1 MRSIGVLYTKVEEK
15 INEFNSIKDAITIC
29 ENEIR
34 DIDEV
39 ISNPALLN
47 EKPSLKIYLSGERH
61 NNLSDINYLRI
72 ISLSEDFNPELLEI
86 EQIKETYNILK
97 DLLEKRKE
105 FYSEKYEKY
114 KEIIDKDSLTISI
127 LNDFKNLISR
137 YSQYT
142 YIDVEEM
149 DIIKR
154 AFDVLTSTINDDE
167 EILDLFKQF
176 YFEIANNNSR
186 LETQIRE
193 EILER
198 NVREREQEDL
208 DRINKS
214 KQSLISETETIE
226 ERTIREEYF
235 AKLRN
240 TDYYQNIERIKD
252 SISEN
257 LYKKLVI
264 LGNEYKKSLE
274 LLTNT
279 IVDDIITIEKL
290 FDQNIDMYELLDS
303 YDRILSDRHISLV
316 IVKKINELIK
326 ENNLDKLEDSIND
339 TKVSLMNV
347 LSNEDFLEYND
358 YTGYLELFNNIKES
372 INQYDLNINMIQS
385 IELSASSLS
394 KQEKLKYL
402 EENNISKDEYYQYL
416 LIKGLKELKLDIAEY
431 GNIDSSE
438 IEEKYT
444 GLSSLYDE
452 YKDFRTQE
460 GDPIETKKT
469 LKEKLDEFNKN
480 PYSGS
485 FENYVVFLVPE
496 DLKATIKKYVE
507 LEEEET
513 ANKIYFIIKSNLA
526 TLLKG
531 GKKKE
536 SSNANSRPIM
546 IDENVPNS
554 YKIRELKAGGR
565 ESRLGFKVMQSKFND
580 KNVIMVITTAR
591 GKINKND
598 KNAELQRNIS
608 LYEEREDY
616 YKKIEEMFGLY
627 SKIET
632 LDEKEQEKVR
642 EFVEDLIVDGIKVYN
657 DLIDS
662 NGGAPSNAIQATNSN
677 NMGGN
682 VL

>member
-235 AKLRN
+235 VKLRN

-372 INQYDLNINMIQS
+372 VNQYDLNIKMIQS

-402 EENNISKDEYYQYL
+402 EGNNISKDEYYQYL

-452 YKDFRTQE
+452 YKDFRIQE

-616 YKKIEEMFGLY
+616 YKKMEEMFGLY

>member
-235 AKLRN
+235 VKLRN

-372 INQYDLNINMIQS
+372 VNQYDLNIKMIQS

-402 EENNISKDEYYQYL
+402 EGNNISKDEYYQYL

-469 LKEKLDEFNKN
+469 LKEKIDEFNKN